1 VRADGRIGEYGA
13 GGPAAKREVL
23 GHEGI
28 DTGAMERLAG
38 SGVRFTGSDTTGV
51 YCYPSCRHAR
61 RISAPHVVRFRDAA
75 EARAAGYRPC
85 KVCRPLEGTPFA
97 A

>member
-1 VRADGRIGEYGA
+1 
-13 GGPAAKREVL
+13 VL
-23 GHEGI
+23 GAEGI
-28 DTGAMERLAG
+28 DTGALERLAG
-38 SGVRFTGSDTTGV
+38 GGVRYTGSDTTRI

-61 RISAPHVVRFRDAA
+61 RTQARHEVRFRSAE

-85 KVCRPLEGTPFA
+85 RICRPLESAPFA